1 MKDFGY
7 ANGWTETPK
16 EIVEAIEKGYRFKE
30 VSHRP
35 SGVDT
40 VYECEELGLRYHVDS
55 SG

>member
-7 ANGWTETPK
+7 ANGWKETPK
-16 EIVEAIEKGYRFKE
+16 EIKDAIVKGYRFVE

-35 SGVDT
+35 SGSDT
-40 VYECEELGLRYHVDS
+40 VYECKELGLRYHVDS